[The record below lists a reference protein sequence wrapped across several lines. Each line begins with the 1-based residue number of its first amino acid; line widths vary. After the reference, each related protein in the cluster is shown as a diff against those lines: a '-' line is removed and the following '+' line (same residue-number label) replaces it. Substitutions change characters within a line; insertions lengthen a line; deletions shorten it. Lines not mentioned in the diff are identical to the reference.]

1 MSTTGELPARI
12 CYNADYIKRFRN
24 TNAGIQ
30 KTVRKQLFKFRIWK
44 PKITAR
50 NVNCNVNTNGNCNVG
65 TVIQKKCL
73 NFVCLN
79 IRSIRNKTLSLYHFI
94 VSQNVDVLALTE
106 TWLCDGPDDL
116 IVINNSVPPGYHIH
130 CVNRQ
135 HKRGGGVALIYKK
148 DITFKDEQLTSID
161 RFSQFELL
169 DCCIKINK
177 ISTRVVVVYR
187 PPIVGN
193 IQYEEFAREW
203 SLYLERF
210 IEVQE
215 ELLIVGDFNIH
226 VDTVNS
232 LSDSF
237 TNILDA
243 NGLKQHVDQPTH
255 RKGHTLD
262 LVITRDTSGL
272 LRSAPVIS
280 ISGVGDLTGA
290 SSCDHYAVWCYLNI
304 ARPKTISKTVTYR
317 SLRKIPIHDYRAD
330 ILRVVECNSETAGAL
345 VEQYNGKLQAL
356 TDKYAP
362 PQNKTITLRPH
373 APWYT
378 EALRREKRER
388 RKCERT
394 ATRTL
399 LTVDREIAEERYAR
413 RTVQIEQAKA
423 AYYTSQIDKNKG
435 DSKTLFKLTNSL
447 MGKNGET
454 ILPTHSCDKTLADQF
469 LSFFHNKIDNIRTGL
484 CAMVDEPLVEI
495 PDQSFNGVPLNC
507 FSSVTLQEIRH
518 IILKAPSKSCELD
531 PLPSWLLKECV
542 DELSPIVTSIV
553 NASLNHAIVPLSLK
567 TALIRP
573 LLKKSGLDKE
583 VLKNYRPV
591 SNLSFISKVL
601 EKVVA
606 KRLDDHML
614 DNNLYSSVQSA
625 YRERHSTET
634 ALLKVQSDILTALD
648 SGSGAVLL
656 MLDLSAAFDTI
667 DHGILLS
674 RLNSLYGISGD
685 ALDWFKSYLS
695 NRVQRV
701 IIGDTVSECKN
712 LNFGVPQGSVLGPKI
727 YCMYTKPISDII
739 AGHGLSHHC
748 YADDT
753 QLYIAIE
760 HSANLHSE
768 LLRMERCVADIR
780 NWMRHNM
787 LKLNDDKTELIV
799 FASRYNQ
806 HLYSDASMMIGN
818 TTVVCEPQVK
828 NLGVIF
834 DQVMSMRQHVNYT
847 SRTARF
853 HLRNISRIRRYIPE
867 ESCKLVVQSL
877 VTSRLDYSNGLLYG
891 IPKSA
896 VSILQSVQNSAARI
910 VTKTAPREHITPV
923 LRELHWLPVDRRI
936 EYKILLYAYKALN
949 GLAPEYLCNMV
960 ELYAPDRVLQSASQN
975 LLVVPRGK
983 HCQYGM
989 RTFAMAAATLWNSLN
1004 VRDRSNRIRD
1014 SPSLE
1019 SFKSNLKTLLFKE
1032 HFYPFSS

>member
-272 LRSAPVIS
+272 LRSPPVIS

-356 TDKYAP
+356 TDIYAP

-399 LTVDREIAEERYAR
+399 LTVDREIVEERYAR

-495 PDQSFNGVPLNC
+495 PDQSFNGVQLNC

-960 ELYAPDRVLQSASQN
+960 ELYAPDRVLRSASQN

-1004 VRDRSNRIRD
+1004 VRDRSNRIRG

-1032 HFYPFSS
+1032 HFHPLSS

>member
-232 LSDSF
+232 LSDGF

-272 LRSAPVIS
+272 LRSPPVIS

-330 ILRVVECNSETAGAL
+330 ILRVVECNSKTAGAL

-484 CAMVDEPLVEI
+484 CADVDEPLVEI

-667 DHGILLS
+667 DHSILLS

-960 ELYAPDRVLQSASQN
+960 ELYAPDRVLRSASQN

-1004 VRDRSNRIRD
+1004 VRDRSNRIRG

>member
-1 MSTTGELPARI
+1 
-12 CYNADYIKRFRN
+12 
-24 TNAGIQ
+24 
-30 KTVRKQLFKFRIWK
+30 
-44 PKITAR
+44 
-50 NVNCNVNTNGNCNVG
+50 
-65 TVIQKKCL
+65 
-73 NFVCLN
+73 
-79 IRSIRNKTLSLYHFI
+79 
-94 VSQNVDVLALTE
+94 
-106 TWLCDGPDDL
+106 
-116 IVINNSVPPGYHIH
+116 
-130 CVNRQ
+130 
-135 HKRGGGVALIYKK
+135 
-148 DITFKDEQLTSID
+148 
-161 RFSQFELL
+161 
-169 DCCIKINK
+169 
-177 ISTRVVVVYR
+177 
-187 PPIVGN
+187 
-193 IQYEEFAREW
+193 
-203 SLYLERF
+203 
-210 IEVQE
+210 
-215 ELLIVGDFNIH
+215 
-226 VDTVNS
+226 
-232 LSDSF
+232 
-237 TNILDA
+237 
-243 NGLKQHVDQPTH
+243 
-255 RKGHTLD
+255 
-262 LVITRDTSGL
+262 
-272 LRSAPVIS
+272 
-280 ISGVGDLTGA
+280 
-290 SSCDHYAVWCYLNI
+290 
-304 ARPKTISKTVTYR
+304 
-317 SLRKIPIHDYRAD
+317 
-330 ILRVVECNSETAGAL
+330 
-345 VEQYNGKLQAL
+345 
-356 TDKYAP
+356 
-362 PQNKTITLRPH
+362 
-373 APWYT
+373 
-378 EALRREKRER
+378 
-388 RKCERT
+388 
-394 ATRTL
+394 
-399 LTVDREIAEERYAR
+399 
-413 RTVQIEQAKA
+413 
-423 AYYTSQIDKNKG
+423 
-435 DSKTLFKLTNSL
+435 

-454 ILPTHSCDKTLADQF
+454 ILPTHSCNKTLADQF
-469 LSFFHNKIDNIRTGL
+469 ISFFHNKIDNIRTGL

-495 PDQSFNGVPLNC
+495 PDQSFNGVQLNC

-553 NASLNHAIVPLSLK
+553 NASLNHAIVPLPLK

-674 RLNSLYGISGD
+674 RLNSLYGINGD

-960 ELYAPDRVLQSASQN
+960 ELYAPDRVLRSASQN

-1004 VRDRSNRIRD
+1004 VRDRSNRIRG

>member
-695 NRVQRV
+695 NRLQRV

-960 ELYAPDRVLQSASQN
+960 ELYAPDRVLRSASQN

>member
-1 MSTTGELPARI
+1 MSTTRELPARI

-272 LRSAPVIS
+272 LRSPPVIS

-345 VEQYNGKLQAL
+345 VKQYNGKLQAL

-469 LSFFHNKIDNIRTGL
+469 IFFFHNKIDNIRTGL

-701 IIGDTVSECKN
+701 IIGDTVSECKG

-847 SRTARF
+847 SRTAQF

-960 ELYAPDRVLQSASQN
+960 ELYAPDRVLRSASQN

-1004 VRDRSNRIRD
+1004 VRDRSNRIRG

>member
-44 PKITAR
+44 PKITVR

-272 LRSAPVIS
+272 LRSPPVIS

-507 FSSVTLQEIRH
+507 FSGVTLQEIRH

-583 VLKNYRPV
+583 VLKNYSPV

-601 EKVVA
+601 EKVAA

-701 IIGDTVSECKN
+701 IIGDTVSECKS

-780 NWMRHNM
+780 NWMRHDM

-960 ELYAPDRVLQSASQN
+960 ELYAPDRVLRSASQN

-1004 VRDRSNRIRD
+1004 VRDRSNRIRG

>member
-272 LRSAPVIS
+272 LRSPPVIS

-362 PQNKTITLRPH
+362 PQNKTITLKPH

-469 LSFFHNKIDNIRTGL
+469 LFFFHNKIDNIRTGL

-701 IIGDTVSECKN
+701 IIGDTVSECKG

-806 HLYSDASMMIGN
+806 HLYNDASMMIGN

-960 ELYAPDRVLQSASQN
+960 ELYAPDRVLRSASQN
-975 LLVVPRGK
+975 LLVVSRGK

-1004 VRDRSNRIRD
+1004 VRDRSNRIRG

>member
-272 LRSAPVIS
+272 LRSPPVIS

-317 SLRKIPIHDYRAD
+317 SLRKIPIHNYRAD

-542 DELSPIVTSIV
+542 DELSPIVMSIV

-701 IIGDTVSECKN
+701 IIGDTVSECKS

-867 ESCKLVVQSL
+867 ESCKLLVQSL

-896 VSILQSVQNSAARI
+896 VSILQSVQNSAARS

-960 ELYAPDRVLQSASQN
+960 ELYAPDRVLRSASQN

-1004 VRDRSNRIRD
+1004 VRDRSNRIRG